1 MLEIFQWEFSMNEVD
16 HPIRIQKKLKP
27 LKGVLNK
34 INGVKSLGKLD
45 GDQVDNL

>member
-1 MLEIFQWEFSMNEVD
+1 MNEVD